1 MFASP
6 FGELI
11 KQKTILLLHTWT
23 VYGQILFKHVLG
35 DYFERIEAN
44 VLIKIRN
51 HYYLNYLFAKNGRK
65 ASYKTKEHF
74 HKLCIFVE
82 SKTINP
88 KVFRSGDIP
97 RVREETREGKYKDKL
112 CTMCTSG
119 RKPVHH
125 HHFSTSHLRTFAM
138 CWTEGDFMCPV
149 CHKLEPPMQP
159 KEVTKRVILTSSTL
173 FGVWEQHSLPTI
185 TQHLEIECIVGGRVR
200 DLTRALKKNLLFLSN
215 RVEIVVVAGIN
226 NIGDGQQP
234 NSIVQEMKEMKEVV
248 KQHSQENGHNPPSYV
263 SFSTIIL
270 PPTFCS
276 FAVPKDVPE

>member
-1 MFASP
+1 MILCHEFNVILKPPLVTYNALTITIVKCVTCHCCTMDPKSP
-6 FGELI
+6 VAKRARQDVAG
-11 KQKTILLLHTWT
+11 KHTSSSNQSDT
-23 VYGQILFKHVLG
+23 PRPSTSSGPK
-35 DYFERIEAN
+35 
-44 VLIKIRN
+44 RN
-51 HYYLNYLFAKNGRK
+51 PKPH
-65 ASYKTKEHF
+65 
-74 HKLCIFVE
+74 
-82 SKTINP
+82 INP